1 MIYFDEWR
9 YCFTKPLQLFLWR
22 KKNTSP
28 ELKFQRGSPAV
39 TLHQANPSGVEKKHK
54 PRAQFS
60 TGFLCSNAAR
70 SQPLL
75 PNPCADTTIRKK
87 GKTFRKRQKVFF
99 CISTNGD
106 TVLQNHFTFF
116 LWRGKKHKPRAQIS
130 TGMRVMCVE
139 LLAS

>member
-1 MIYFDEWR
+1 MAIPFYK
-9 YCFTKPLQLFLWR
+9 T
-22 KKNTSP
+22 TSTFFVA
-28 ELKFQRGSPAV
+28 K
-39 TLHQANPSGVEKKHK
+39 KKHK
-54 PRAQFS
+54 PRAQIS
-60 TGFLCSNAAR
+60 TGIPCSNVAPSEPLRRRKKNTSPALNFQRGPPCSNAAR

-75 PNPCADTTIRKK
+75 ANPCADTTIRKK